1 MPHEEIDRDEEE
13 RINTVTRTRQ
23 VQTSENIITG
33 PLGLWQFPL
42 LNIILASV
50 AEQSRSTVRTEQQT
64 KLTVTEVRRD
74 EDGRIQ
80 AIEEFEK

>member
-13 RINTVTRTRQ
+13 RINTVTQTRQ
-23 VQTSENIITG
+23 PQTSEDIVTG
-33 PLGLWQFPL
+33 PLGLWPFPL
-42 LNIILASV
+42 LNIILTSV
-50 AEQSRSTVRTEQQT
+50 SEQGRSVTQTRQQT